1 MEASPEQAG
10 GGVGPGARGA
20 LLLVAGAVGA
30 VLVTL
35 ALAFLVVP
43 REAPSI
49 TVDGVDLRPNQ
60 MIVLGLL
67 DPAGSG
73 TGAETISK
81 DVVFSRV
88 IPETM
93 PDGPDTGP
101 FAASWVGSAGQRMQI
116 SGTLVR
122 DQAVA
127 TGAGISVNLSFEGLT
142 FISNDGECAV
152 TASTLAPDVEALL
165 TCEGLTSVNGAAT
178 IDVVANLSVPRP

>member
-30 VLVTL
+30 VLVTV

-43 REAPSI
+43 RQAPSI
-49 TVDGVDLRPNQ
+49 TVDGVELRPNQ

-67 DPAGSG
+67 DPSGTG

-88 IPETM
+88 IPERM
-93 PDGPDTGP
+93 PDGPDTGE

-116 SGTLVR
+116 SGVLVR
-122 DQAVA
+122 DQAVV
-127 TGAGISVNLSFEGLT
+127 TGEGISVNLSFEGLT
-142 FISNDGECAV
+142 FISNSGECTV
-152 TASTLAPDVEALL
+152 TASTLTPDVAAVLA
-165 TCEGLTSVNGAAT
+165 CEELASVNGAAS
-178 IDVVANLSVPRP
+178 IEMVANLSVPRP